1 MPEYIKDSQKNKME
15 IEHGLKVSHR
25 GFTLIEMILAVS
37 IFSMVVTIIFSSF
50 RLGLGAW
57 EKGENNIEF
66 FQRVRASSDFLYR
79 QVSSIYPYKITPGPL
94 DTHKEFFAFFGKSD
108 SMKFVSYVGANSKS
122 GGVNLIEI
130 WVSSSNDLMVGQDV
144 ILVSN
149 LSDLKD
155 MDLRRDDE
163 SFVICPDV
171 EKLELRYFDRDK
183 KGDEGQWLESWD
195 PKNKKKRLP
204 LFVELTIAF
213 KDKNDELLKQRLIV
227 PIIFMKM

>member
-1 MPEYIKDSQKNKME
+1 ME
-15 IEHGLKVSHR
+15 IGHGLKKAADK

-57 EKGENNIEF
+57 EKGEKNIEF
-66 FQRVRASSDFLYR
+66 SQRVRASSDFLYR
-79 QVSSIYPYKITPGPL
+79 QVSSIYPYKITPGLL

-108 SMKFVSYVGANSKS
+108 SMKFVSYAGVNRNS
-122 GGVNLIEI
+122 GGVNLVEI
-130 WVSSSNDLMVGQDV
+130 WVSNSNDLMIGQDI

-171 EKLELRYFDRDK
+171 EKLELRYFDREK
-183 KGDEGQWLESWD
+183 KDEEGQWIERWD
-195 PKNKKKRLP
+195 PKNKEKRLP

-213 KDKNDELLKQRLIV
+213 KDKNDDVLKQRLIV